1 MYVLE
6 GAELVFVTTNN
17 YFFGRQLQLDVDY
30 MYSIV
35 AMSCGGE
42 STAAVSNVIVEGWL
56 HYLVRKSLLH
66 SFIHCISR
74 LCIIF

>member
-17 YFFGRQLQLDVDY
+17 YFFERQLQLDVDY

-35 AMSCGGE
+35 AMSCAGE

-56 HYLVRKSLLH
+56 HYLVRKSLH

-74 LCIIF
+74 LCISF